1 MPEQLSV
8 AEFLAVTAED
18 LSSPAGAA
26 AFAAKMSRCRGAAL
40 TREEVRGLRREGS
53 RVPEG
58 HRLDV
63 PRRDPELRWPL
74 PLPQNLPPL

>member
-26 AFAAKMSRCRGAAL
+26 AFAAKMP
-40 TREEVRGLRREGS
+40 RGLWKDHPLWGRRWTYVQILALQFASCVSLGT
-53 RVPEG
+53 
-58 HRLDV
+58 
-63 PRRDPELRWPL
+63 
-74 PLPQNLPPL
+74 